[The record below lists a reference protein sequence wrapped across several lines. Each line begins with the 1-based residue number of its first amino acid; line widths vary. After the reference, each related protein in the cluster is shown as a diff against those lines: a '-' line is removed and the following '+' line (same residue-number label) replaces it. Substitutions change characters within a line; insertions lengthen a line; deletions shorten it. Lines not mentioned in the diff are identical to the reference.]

1 MKVVISDSTTI
12 ITLQRINRLD
22 VLSNVFQAVCL
33 PPMVYAEI
41 THKEMLDD
49 RRAFFEVCPIKD
61 NKLYTLLTRSLD
73 PGESEAIILAKEQN
87 LSLIIDEKKGRR
99 IAESFDINIMGLIG
113 ILLLNH
119 RKGHLSADEALE
131 LLAKAREAGFYLGDR
146 MVAMFE
152 DAVRG
157 GR

>member
-1 MKVVISDSTTI
+1 MNVVVSDSTTI
-12 ITLQRINRLD
+12 ITLQRIKRLD
-22 VLSNVFQAVCL
+22 VLGNVFQTVYL

-49 RRAFFEVCPIKD
+49 RQVLFEVCPIRD
-61 NKLYTLLTRSLD
+61 DKLYALLTRSLD

-99 IAESFDINIMGLIG
+99 IAESFGINIMGLIG
-113 ILLLNH
+113 LLLLNH
-119 RKGHLSADEALE
+119 RKGHLSADEAME

-146 MVAMFE
+146 MVMMFE
-152 DAVRG
+152 DALREE
-157 GR
+157 R